1 MTSGTPGRGL
11 TFPCWTRVPRRREGL
26 MCVCVSAHVSVW
38 ACPCSCVLSVWMS
51 ACVHAVCLCHCCS
64 VAQMCPTPWTA
75 ARQASLSITNSR
87 SLLTLTS
94 MESVMPSSCL
104 ILCRPLLLLPS
115 RVFVYVSDMRVC
127 LGGGPGC
134 MKS

>member
-1 MTSGTPGRGL
+1 M
-11 TFPCWTRVPRRREGL
+11 
-26 MCVCVSAHVSVW
+26 HV
-38 ACPCSCVLSVWMS
+38 
-51 ACVHAVCLCHCCS
+51 VCLCHCCS

-75 ARQASLSITNSR
+75 ARQASLSITSSR

-94 MESVMPSSCL
+94 MESVMPSSHL

-134 MKS
+134 MKSWLPGPSGALAPHLTSFSDVRRGPVTQHFWDLVSPACVWSHVACLSPVP